1 MANEYPTKTRKPII
15 TIEDW
20 DKGIADDP
28 YTGFEM
34 IQNLNE
40 NKPGIASCGFY
51 FTSSAFVH
59 APVTVTADSSTDEL
73 TSSTDWIG
81 SNASYN
87 GAAVTF
93 TSTGSLPGGIS
104 AGVTYFTTRVTNNK
118 FKISTTLANVD
129 AGTYVDITSAGS
141 GTITATFT
149 QMSTI
154 TQIAYYN
161 ATNVWFAVDSNG
173 RVWSNEW
180 SPLFFT
186 LVTGNTLTGA
196 AGNGIAVWKN
206 YLIVFRNQA
215 IDAWGPL
222 TSAVGSRTW
231 TSNFAGT
238 QTSQTSVGSHNALVA
253 QDDLLY
259 WCDGRYI
266 GSLLQK
272 ADQTFDPASGATFTG
287 NGIALSLPSY
297 VTAIELEEY
306 GQYICI
312 GANANKR
319 VYVFPWDRVSPL
331 SNFPVE
337 IPETTVQ
344 SLVNINNVLYVV
356 TNSRAAVYS
365 TNLSS
370 VALVRALPNS
380 LMVAAYPSNGSLS
393 INSATKIGGKL
404 YLGVTA
410 GTSTTGNTGVYS
422 LDVSTG
428 ALKLANTLSNGV
440 NNYNSSIT
448 AIGQTGQFSDGTP
461 SYFAFNKNDSTITV
475 DIHHNQYPYTAYE
488 SQIITP
494 FYEMSYDAFKPY
506 ALQKAVFYLQWALGG
521 SDAIKLEYRKVDG
534 GTWTSCGELT
544 ASTANAVIS
553 PTLDM
558 PLYIYANQVQFR
570 ISLKSANFTG
580 STFVRLKKVEII

>member
-51 FTSSAFVH
+51 LQQSSFYTGAL
-59 APVTVTADSSTDEL
+59 TVTPNNTTD
-73 TSSTDWIG
+73 TFATATDWIG
-81 SNASYN
+81 ANNFYN
-87 GAAVTF
+87 GVAVTF
-93 TSTGSLPGGIS
+93 ASTGSVPTGIT
-104 AGVTYFTTRVTNNK
+104 AGTVYYTYYV
-118 FKISTTLANVD
+118 STTSFKVCTSLANVD
-129 AGTYVDITSAGS
+129 TATTVNFTDNGS
-141 GTITATFT
+141 GTITVTFIT
-149 QMSTI
+149 MGGI
-154 TQIAYYN
+154 TQTAFN
-161 ATNVWFAVDSNG
+161 TVTNRWYAVDSNG
-173 RVWSNEW
+173 RVWSTDW
-180 SPLFFT
+180 SGSYFT
-186 LVTGNTLTGA
+186 LIDGNTRTSSS
-196 AGNGIAVWKN
+196 GNGIAVWKN

-222 TSAVGSRTW
+222 TTAYDSRTW
-231 TSNFAGT
+231 TSNFAST
-238 QTSQTSVGSHNALVA
+238 QTSISTQGSHNAHVA

-266 GSLLQK
+266 GSLLEK
-272 ADQTFDPASGATFTG
+272 SGQTFDPATAATFTG
-287 NGIALSLPSY
+287 NNSALSLPSY
-297 VTAIELEEY
+297 VTAKDLEEY
-306 GQYICI
+306 GTYLCV
-312 GANANKR
+312 GATSNNKAY
-319 VYVFPWDRVSPL
+319 VYPWDRVSPL

-337 IPETTVQ
+337 VPETTLQ
-344 SLVNINNVLYVV
+344 SIININNVLYVI

-380 LMVAAYPSNGSLS
+380 LMVASYPSNGYLS
-393 INSATKIGGKL
+393 IGSSAKMGGRL

-410 GTSTTGNTGVYS
+410 GTSTTGNTGIYS

-428 ALKLANTLSNGV
+428 ALKLANTLPSGTTT
-440 NNYNSSIT
+440 SSASIT
-448 AIGQTGQFSDGTP
+448 SICQSSVFNDGTP
-461 SYFAFNKNDSTITV
+461 AYIAFELASNRTTSYT
-475 DIHHNQYPYTAYE
+475 HLNQYPYTNYE

-544 ASTANAVIS
+544 ASTQNAVIS
-553 PTLDM
+553 PTLEM

-570 ISLKSANFTG
+570 ISIKSANFTG